1 VAVASPEEYCRE
13 IEAYL
18 CRKNDG
24 HLVRI
29 VGPAFEQV
37 IGWATRGVP
46 LKVACGG
53 IDRYFERYYAKGPRR
68 RPVRI
73 EFCEADVLDAFD
85 DWRRAVGIAT
95 SEDTPAEGA
104 EGDHD
109 EEPARRQGSLPAHLE
124 RVIARLTVLRS
135 GTDREM
141 DEALDRTIRELDAG
155 RAKARGLRG
164 EAREAF
170 LDRLRALDGGL
181 LAAARAR
188 CDAATLAQIDA
199 EAASELAPFRN
210 RLSGE
215 AFSEA
220 RRAAVERLVRERAR
234 LPILAYD

>member
-1 VAVASPEEYCRE
+1 V
-13 IEAYL
+13 
-18 CRKNDG
+18 
-24 HLVRI
+24 
-29 VGPAFEQV
+29 
-37 IGWATRGVP
+37 
-46 LKVACGG
+46 
-53 IDRYFERYYAKGPRR
+53 
-68 RPVRI
+68 
-73 EFCEADVLDAFD
+73 
-85 DWRRAVGIAT
+85 
-95 SEDTPAEGA
+95 
-104 EGDHD
+104 
-109 EEPARRQGSLPAHLE
+109 
-124 RVIARLTVLRS
+124 
-135 GTDREM
+135 
-141 DEALDRTIRELDAG
+141 G